1 MIPLS
6 WGIFT
11 IMEITGKITNILP
24 IQTGIGKAGNEW
36 KKQEI
41 IIQTEES
48 YPKTICITLWGSTI
62 DDNIKQEDKIKA
74 LIDIESREFNGKWY
88 TTVKA
93 RNIDLLPST
102 TGTNSPVDESEEKE
116 SYPFDEQEE
125 IQELPF

>member
-1 MIPLS
+1 
-6 WGIFT
+6 
-11 IMEITGKITNILP
+11 MEITGKITNILP
-24 IQTGIGKAGNEW
+24 VQTGVGKAGNEW

-74 LIDIESREFNGKWY
+74 LIDIESREFNSKWY

-93 RNIDLLPST
+93 RKIDLLPSS
-102 TGTNSPVDESEEKE
+102 NEIRENVKEVSPKKE
-116 SYPFDEQEE
+116 DNDLDDFLNDDVG
-125 IQELPF
+125 ELPF